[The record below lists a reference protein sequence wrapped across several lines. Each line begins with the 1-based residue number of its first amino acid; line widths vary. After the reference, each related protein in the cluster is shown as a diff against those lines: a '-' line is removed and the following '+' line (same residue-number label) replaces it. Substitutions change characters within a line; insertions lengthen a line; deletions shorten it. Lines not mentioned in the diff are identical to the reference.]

1 MRFQRNFMKLQ
12 SDRDTIPRQAFQVMA
27 MAEELFRNQ
36 LRGIYL
42 YGSSVL
48 GGLHPNSDVDI
59 LIFIDGA
66 LPMDLREEFTKRLLP
81 LSGKVGCIQKRPLEV
96 TVINHQD
103 LVPWQFPPK
112 CEYMYGEWLREEIT
126 AGNIPQASY
135 DPDITILLWQA
146 RTHSVPLK
154 GKPAAV
160 FIPPVSDSEIRK
172 AIQHSLPGL
181 IAGVKWDTRNV
192 LLTLARMWFTLETG
206 EICPKH
212 LAAEWVLPKLPAPLA
227 PLMEMAGKAYLGE
240 CADTWTHL
248 EKEAALLADF
258 MQHRLC
264 Q

>member
-1 MRFQRNFMKLQ
+1 MKFQRNFMKLQ
-12 SDRDTIPRQAFQVMA
+12 SDRDAIPRQAFQVTA
-27 MAEELFRNQ
+27 MAEELFRDQ

-42 YGSSVL
+42 YGSAVL
-48 GGLHPNSDVDI
+48 GGLRPNSDVDI
-59 LIFIDGA
+59 LIFINGA

-81 LSGKVGCIQKRPLEV
+81 LSGEVGCIQKRPLEV

-146 RTHSVPLK
+146 RAHSVPLK

-181 IAGVKWDTRNV
+181 IASVKWDTRNV

-248 EKEAALLADF
+248 EEEAVQLADF
-258 MQHRLC
+258 MKNKLRK
-264 Q
+264 